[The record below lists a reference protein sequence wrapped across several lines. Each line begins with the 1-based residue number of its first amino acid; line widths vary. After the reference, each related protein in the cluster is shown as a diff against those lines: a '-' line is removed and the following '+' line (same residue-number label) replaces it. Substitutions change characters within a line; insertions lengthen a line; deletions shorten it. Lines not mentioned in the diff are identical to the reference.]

1 MITQLIP
8 LFEDHSHPL
17 VNEQLKKAYAC
28 PECGTYW
35 KSLTAMT
42 ENRIHN
48 PRYVIT
54 CGECKF
60 IGPFGKGL
68 EQAVI
73 RWNKPPSFF
82 SAIIKRLTNRPN
94 RHFRKPAHT

>member
-1 MITQLIP
+1 MIIQLIP

-17 VNEQLKKAYAC
+17 VNLELKKALAC
-28 PECGTYW
+28 PECGAGW

-42 ENRIHN
+42 ENRIYN

-60 IGPFGKGL
+60 IGPYGRGL
-68 EQAVI
+68 QQAVI
-73 RWNKPPSFF
+73 RWNKPPSFL
-82 SAIIKRLTNRPN
+82 STTIKRLNKRQN
-94 RHFRKPAHT
+94 RHFHKPIHT